1 MKCVSVFVI
10 ISFRC
15 KKRAVQLNRKGRDK
29 KEAEEISTCLTDV
42 KQLLDSMGINA
53 VIAPGWEAD
62 DVLATLAAT
71 CSGLGHHCTVFSRD
85 KVCSLATLLTCLP
98 RWRPHAAASGTT
110 APSSRATRCAP
121 VQPMHS

>member
-71 CSGLGHHCTVFSRD
+71 CCGLGHHCTVFSRD
-85 KVCSLATLLTCLP
+85 KVCPCAAHALLKAFDQEP
-98 RWRPHAAASGTT
+98 
-110 APSSRATRCAP
+110 
-121 VQPMHS
+121 